1 MKLLFVCV
9 GNSCR
14 SQMAEAIAN
23 ESGYYAE
30 SAGTRPNNMV
40 SNNARLA
47 LYELGINTSKLYPK
61 SVDQIDSDGFDMIIS
76 MGCGVECPALPIDL
90 DWGLDDPEGKD
101 MNFFRE
107 TRDKIVN
114 LISEL
119 SKQTD
124 A

>member
-1 MKLLFVCV
+1 
-9 GNSCR
+9 
-14 SQMAEAIAN
+14 MAEAIAN

-47 LYELGINTSKLYPK
+47 LDELGINTSNLYPK

>member
-1 MKLLFVCV
+1 MKILFVCV

-23 ESGYYAE
+23 ELGYYAE

-47 LYELGINTSKLYPK
+47 LNELGIDTSNLYPK
-61 SVDQIDSDGFDMIIS
+61 SVNQIDSDGFDMIIS

-119 SKQTD
+119 SNQTD